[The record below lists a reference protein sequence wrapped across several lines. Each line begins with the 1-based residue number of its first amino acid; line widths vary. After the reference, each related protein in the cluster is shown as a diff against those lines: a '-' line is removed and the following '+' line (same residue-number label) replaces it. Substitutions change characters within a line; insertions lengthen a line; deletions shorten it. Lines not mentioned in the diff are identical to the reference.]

1 MAVLG
6 TYYWGAKTP
15 VRDTDTVIDDQIYE
29 TYGEFDQDVPEAIAL
44 SMLKDWRDRLLT
56 EKGIVSNYM
65 AVSGRQWVV
74 QWRKPAGAPI
84 EQSPITIAT
93 AVIYGIIAIGVAVA
107 FTYLARELTALA
119 RETYRV
125 LSLLGPENLSII
137 VQIMAMMM
145 IFLFLSPIM
154 SAMAEIPKRIVR
166 GGR

>member
-29 TYGEFDQDVPEAIAL
+29 TYGEFDRDVPEAIAL
-44 SMLKDWRDRLLT
+44 SVLKDWRDRLLT

-84 EQSPITIAT
+84 EQSPIAIST
-93 AVIYGIIAIGVAVA
+93 VISAIIAIAVVVALA
-107 FTYLARELTALA
+107 YLAQELTMLA

-125 LSLLGPENLSII
+125 LSLFGPENLSMI
-137 VQIMAMMM
+137 VQIMMMMM
-145 IFLFLSPIM
+145 IFMFLSPIM
-154 SAMAEIPKRIVR
+154 SAMAEIPKRIAR

>member
-84 EQSPITIAT
+84 EQSPISIST
-93 AVIYGIIAIGVAVA
+93 VISAIIAIAVAVA
-107 FTYLARELTALA
+107 LAYLAQELTMLA

-145 IFLFLSPIM
+145 IFMFLSPIM
-154 SAMAEIPKRIVR
+154 SAMAEIPKRIAR

>member
-65 AVSGRQWVV
+65 AVSGRKWIV

-84 EQSPITIAT
+84 EHSPIAIST
-93 AVIYGIIAIGVAVA
+93 VISAIIAIAVAVA
-107 FTYLARELTALA
+107 LAYLAQELTMLA

-125 LSLLGPENLSII
+125 LSLFGPENLSMI
-137 VQIMAMMM
+137 VQIMAMVM
-145 IFLFLSPIM
+145 IFMFLSPIM
-154 SAMAEIPKRIVR
+154 SAMAEIPKRIAR
-166 GGR
+166 GER

>member
-1 MAVLG
+1 MAMLG

-15 VRDTDTVIDDQIYE
+15 VRDTDIVIDDQIYE
-29 TYGEFDQDVPEAIAL
+29 TYGEFDRDIPEAIAL
-44 SMLKDWRDRLLT
+44 SMLKDWRDRLLA

-84 EQSPITIAT
+84 EQSPIAIST
-93 AVIYGIIAIGVAVA
+93 VISAIIAIAVAVA
-107 FTYLARELTALA
+107 LAYLAQELTMLA

-145 IFLFLSPIM
+145 IFMFLSPIM
-154 SAMAEIPKRIVR
+154 SAMAEIPKRIAR
-166 GGR
+166 GER

>member
-1 MAVLG
+1 MASLG
-6 TYYWGAKTP
+6 IYYWGAKTP
-15 VRDTDTVIDDQIYE
+15 TQDTDIVIDDQIYE
-29 TYGEFDQDVPEAIAL
+29 TYGEFDRDIPEAIAL

-84 EQSPITIAT
+84 EQSPIAIST
-93 AVIYGIIAIGVAVA
+93 VISAIIAIAVAVA
-107 FTYLARELTALA
+107 LAYLAQELTMLA
-119 RETYRV
+119 KETYKV

-145 IFLFLSPIM
+145 IFMFLSPIM
-154 SAMAEIPKRIVR
+154 SAMAEIPKKIIRS
-166 GGR
+166 GE

>member
-56 EKGIVSNYM
+56 EKGVVSNYM
-65 AVSGRQWVV
+65 AVSGRKWIV

-84 EQSPITIAT
+84 EQSPIAIST
-93 AVIYGIIAIGVAVA
+93 VISAIIAIAVAVA
-107 FTYLARELTALA
+107 LAYLAQELTMLA

-145 IFLFLSPIM
+145 IFMFLSPIM
-154 SAMAEIPKRIVR
+154 SAMAEIPKRIAR

>member
-1 MAVLG
+1 MASLG
-6 TYYWGAKTP
+6 IYYWGAKTP
-15 VRDTDTVIDDQIYE
+15 VRDTDIVIDDQIYE
-29 TYGEFDQDVPEAIAL
+29 THGEFDQDIPEAIAL

-84 EQSPITIAT
+84 EQSPIAISTVVYALIT
-93 AVIYGIIAIGVAVA
+93 IGVAVA
-107 FTYLARELTALA
+107 LGYLAYELSILA

-137 VQIMAMMM
+137 VQIIAMMM
-145 IFLFLSPIM
+145 IFMFLSPIISVM
-154 SAMAEIPKRIVR
+154 TEIPKKIIK
-166 GGR
+166 GGE